1 MTFLENSLH
10 VWSSHSRPKIP
21 DITKVQRRKRRRQKT
36 RENLCV
42 LIIMK
47 VIISETGKHANNHK
61 IRSVFPPQRQ
71 TSFVLRFA
79 MIPCPL
85 LSPVHHLDYA
95 HIFTHTAA
103 FLFIYIH
110 SHSCIHIQWKKV
122 EIFFHFSPFFL
133 FLFRQNNGATENV
146 RVPVKCML
154 REQKQKTQLRK

>member
-10 VWSSHSRPKIP
+10 VWSSHSGPKIP

-61 IRSVFPPQRQ
+61 IRSAFPPQRQ

-85 LSPVHHLDYA
+85 LSPVPHLDYA
-95 HIFTHTAA
+95 YTFTHTTA
-103 FLFIYIH
+103 FLCLYTLTLVH
-110 SHSCIHIQWKKV
+110 SYTMGKSGNLFPLFPIFLVFVQAKQW
-122 EIFFHFSPFFL
+122 SY
-133 FLFRQNNGATENV
+133 R
-146 RVPVKCML
+146 KC
-154 REQKQKTQLRK
+154 TCSG